1 MRTSLLRAPAAA
13 LLFPVLLLS
22 GCVWTTRKLP
32 VPRAPSIMQTVA
44 PDQLVARRNQRWEA
58 LDSLNATVEVQA
70 SELKSKEGVARDYTS
85 FRGHILMRKPEL
97 LRVLGQVPVLGS
109 RMFDMASDGK
119 SFTLYIPSKSLAIE
133 GLNSVEKKS
142 ANQLENLRPGFF
154 LDAMVVR
161 GLAPDDLYS
170 VVTDSETVEDAAR
183 KHLFTVPEYI
193 LSISRRKPGSQQLIP
208 VRVVTFR
215 RDDLMPSQQDI
226 YDSDG
231 NLETQ
236 VNYTDYSDFDS
247 VRFPSTIT
255 IKRPLEEYQ
264 IVLTVES
271 VKENMTL
278 KDDQF
283 QITLPEE
290 TKIKK
295 LE

>member
-1 MRTSLLRAPAAA
+1 
-13 LLFPVLLLS
+13 
-22 GCVWTTRKLP
+22 
-32 VPRAPSIMQTVA
+32 
-44 PDQLVARRNQRWEA
+44 
-58 LDSLNATVEVQA
+58 
-70 SELKSKEGVARDYTS
+70 
-85 FRGHILMRKPEL
+85 
-97 LRVLGQVPVLGS
+97 
-109 RMFDMASDGK
+109 
-119 SFTLYIPSKSLAIE
+119 
-133 GLNSVEKKS
+133 
-142 ANQLENLRPGFF
+142 
-154 LDAMVVR
+154 
-161 GLAPDDLYS
+161 
-170 VVTDSETVEDAAR
+170 
-183 KHLFTVPEYI
+183 
-193 LSISRRKPGSQQLIP
+193 